1 MANPPP
7 LLDTIPFFKENLNDG
22 ELWPISVANIK
33 VIQDAYVSY
42 MEHGLSLEHVSQHL
56 DNSEYGMPDDAIL
69 ECVLA
74 YSAAS
79 ISIPHPRISE
89 LLTYVREATR
99 NFDEGLFRNLR
110 RLFDYN
116 PMRKYAVIA
125 ALDHDKV
132 GYLTTVSPIGV
143 EDCILAYLMGD
154 KDAAHKIVREA
165 STGDREKALDSV
177 RHYSA
182 RPFGYMRENP
192 EYLGHREVIAKVAV
206 QIKAMAGIKDLFL
219 YDRDLLLKQPKPPL
233 EDRWSLETTKSTA
246 LDHGVLD
253 LDETIRTIRE
263 VPQAFIEGI
272 RAALDADTTQNVPL
286 IDKLVIACEKGGL
299 SRSEI
304 FHALCRKLSH
314 VEFLDQEACAPT
326 LKDHLIRLMLRSLRN
341 FNTKSRRQIAE
352 HLIKSEPLDVI
363 IEACEFDR
371 ELQTAYDLL
380 RDKRLLL
387 KMSSAGRDQAFG
399 SDIGL

>member
-1 MANPPP
+1 MTNSPP
-7 LLDTIPFFKENLNDG
+7 LLDTLPFFKENLNDG
-22 ELWPISVANIK
+22 ELWSISVANIK
-33 VIQDAYVSY
+33 VVQEAIVSY

-56 DNSEYGMPDDAIL
+56 DNSEYGMPDDALL

-74 YSAAS
+74 YCAAS

-99 NFDEGLFRNLR
+99 NFDEGLWKNLR

-125 ALDHDKV
+125 ALDPEKV

-154 KDAAHKIVREA
+154 KDVAHKIVREA
-165 STGDREKALDSV
+165 STADREKALDSV
-177 RHYSA
+177 KHYSE

-192 EYLGHREVIAKVAV
+192 EYLGHREVIAKLAV
-206 QIKAMAGIKDLFL
+206 QIKAMMGVKDLFL
-219 YDRDLLLKQPKPPL
+219 YDRDLLLKQPKL
-233 EDRWSLETTKSTA
+233 SLDDRWSLETTKSTVI
-246 LDHGVLD
+246 DHGVLD
-253 LDETIRTIRE
+253 LDETIRTIRV

-272 RAALDADTTQNVPL
+272 RPVLDANTTDYVPL
-286 IDKLVIACEKGGL
+286 IDKLVEVCEKGGL
-299 SRSEI
+299 SHPEM
-304 FHALCRKLSH
+304 FYTLCGKLSH

-326 LKDHLIRLMLRSLRN
+326 LNNHFIRQMLRSLRN
-341 FNTKSRRQIAE
+341 FYTKGRRQIAE
-352 HLIKSEPLDVI
+352 YLIKSKPLDEI
-363 IEACEFDR
+363 IEACDSDR
-371 ELQTAYDLL
+371 ELQAAYDLL

-387 KMSSAGRDQAFG
+387 KMSSAGRDHAFG